1 MRKTDQ
7 NALNLILKAH
17 KTTLF
22 VLTEFAILSDLIN
35 VQLKN

>member
-7 NALNLILKAH
+7 NALNLVLKAH

-22 VLTEFAILSDLIN
+22 VFTEFAISSDLII
-35 VQLKN
+35 VQLQN